1 MAGENEENTASNE
14 DNIRLDKLRNRVKQ
28 YLDKHQYETAVFWA
42 DKVVT
47 MSKDALADVYM
58 HAQALYLTKQYH
70 RAAHV
75 LESRDLHKSEA
86 ACKFLVAKCHV
97 EVREY
102 QEALDIL
109 EGADQIW
116 KTPIRVNF
124 TKPPSVNTS
133 HLQVSNVHSSI
144 SLLKGKI
151 FEALEN
157 RVQATEHYR
166 EALKQDVYCYEAFD
180 LLVKHQMLSC
190 EEERQ
195 LIDSLPF
202 TSQCSDDEAAILRAV
217 YMSILKKYDK
227 PSPIVTP
234 DALVPLKQNLD
245 IITSQAE
252 RYYYH
257 SDFRSTYNITNR
269 VLQTDPFH
277 STCLPLHI
285 ATLVEL
291 QKSNELFYLGHRL
304 VDLYP
309 NKAVAWFA
317 VGCYYYL
324 VGKQD
329 AARRFLSKATSL
341 DHLYG
346 PAWLAFGH
354 SFAIQG
360 EHDQAMAAY
369 FTASQL
375 MKGCHLPVLYVGLE
389 QGLTNNP
396 QLAEKFFNQALSI
409 APSDPFV
416 LHEMGVVAYQTNNW
430 VDAEKYFLEAIME
443 LQGLGEGALSEKWE
457 PILNNLGHV
466 CRKLGKYDE
475 ALGYHQRALVLSPQ
489 NPSTFASIGFVYCLQ
504 ADFNTAIDYFHKALG
519 LRRDDTFSVT
529 MLTHVIE
536 QSICDMPAC
545 EGEEDLADLPTL
557 SLKDT
562 STLSQTSMKLDQSSI
577 NETSP
582 DTEMEMDL

>member
-1 MAGENEENTASNE
+1 MAGENEENITTNE
-14 DNIRLDKLRNRVKQ
+14 ESTRLDKLRNRVKQ
-28 YLDKHQYETAVFWA
+28 YIDKHQYESAVFWA

-47 MSKDALADVYM
+47 ISKDALADVYM

-75 LESRDLHKSEA
+75 LKSRDLHKCEA

-97 EVREY
+97 EVKEF

-109 EGADQIW
+109 EGADEVW
-116 KTPIRVNF
+116 KTPNRGV
-124 TKPPSVNTS
+124 VTS
-133 HLQVSNVHSSI
+133 NKTIYTSQLQVTNVGSSI
-144 SLLKGKI
+144 NLLKGKI
-151 FEALEN
+151 FESLEN
-157 RVQATEHYR
+157 RLQATEHYR
-166 EALKQDVYCYEAFD
+166 EALKQDVYCYEAFE

-202 TSQCSDDEAAILRAV
+202 NSQCSDEEAAIVRAV

-227 PSPIVTP
+227 PSPLVTP

-257 SDFRSTYNITNR
+257 SDFRSTYAITSR
-269 VLQTDPFH
+269 VLETDPFH

-309 NKAVAWFA
+309 CKAVAWFA
-317 VGCYYYL
+317 VGCYYFL

-396 QLAEKFFNQALSI
+396 QLAEKFFSQALSI

-416 LHEMGVVAYQTNNW
+416 LHEMGVVAYQSGNW
-430 VDAEKYFLEAIME
+430 SKAEKYFLEAIVE

-504 ADFNTAIDYFHKALG
+504 ANFNTAIDYFHKALG

-545 EGEEDLADLPTL
+545 EGAEDLCDLPNL

-562 STLSQTSMKLDQSSI
+562 STLSQGSLKLERTPQNDSSLDI
-577 NETSP
+577 EI
-582 DTEMEMDL
+582 EMDL